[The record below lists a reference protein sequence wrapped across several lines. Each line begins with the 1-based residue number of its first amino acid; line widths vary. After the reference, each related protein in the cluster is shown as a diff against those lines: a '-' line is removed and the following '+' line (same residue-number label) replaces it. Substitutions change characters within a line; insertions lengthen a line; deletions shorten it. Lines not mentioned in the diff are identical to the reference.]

1 MSRLKLDAIVQNR
14 VYEQRRIT
22 SQLTTLKFI
31 HQVLTT
37 SGLSFFWLWR
47 LKGNSPIEVL
57 FWIIL
62 SSFHSVHCRIVN
74 FQCIFRS
81 EVLGASGTLVAEAIR
96 EVYGLNVVAH
106 LRPLGPAL

>member
-1 MSRLKLDAIVQNR
+1 MKNYISTYYSQ
-14 VYEQRRIT
+14 VYSSSVDNQWFKILLVVAKE
-22 SQLTTLKFI
+22 
-31 HQVLTT
+31 
-37 SGLSFFWLWR
+37 
-47 LKGNSPIEVL
+47 GNSPIEVL

-81 EVLGASGTLVAEAIR
+81 EVLGASGTLVAEAVR
-96 EVYGLNVVAH
+96 EVYGLDVVAH